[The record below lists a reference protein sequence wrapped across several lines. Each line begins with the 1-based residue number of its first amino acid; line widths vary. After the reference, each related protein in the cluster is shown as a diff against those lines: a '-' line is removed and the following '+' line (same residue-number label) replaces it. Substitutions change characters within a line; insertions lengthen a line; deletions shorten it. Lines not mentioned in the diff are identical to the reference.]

1 VRRDREFADWARDET
16 PGLLYRARLLCLDAQ
31 HAEDLVQDTLVK
43 LYLQWSRV
51 DAGQNPLG
59 YAHRT
64 MFNHFISGRRRRSS
78 REQPSSVPEN
88 GGAPTRAPADD
99 VDERLD
105 LQAALNALD
114 PLERAVVVARYVD
127 DRSVADLAALFDRSE
142 SWVKSITHRA
152 VLKLRRSPALV
163 TDPTH

>member
-1 VRRDREFADWARDET
+1 MRRDHEFAAWAREET
-16 PGLLYRARLLCLDAQ
+16 PGLLRRARLLCLDAQ

-43 LYLQWSRV
+43 LYLQWSRIDV
-51 DAGQNPLG
+51 DGSPLG

-64 MFNHFISGRRRRSS
+64 MFNHFVSGRRRRSS
-78 REQPSSVPEN
+78 RERPVAATED
-88 GGAPTRAPADD
+88 GAATGSTPADA
-99 VDERLD
+99 VSLRLD

-114 PLERAVVVARYVD
+114 PMERAVVVARYVD
-127 DRSVADLAALFDRSE
+127 DRSVAEIAQLFDRTD

-163 TDPTH
+163 TELTR